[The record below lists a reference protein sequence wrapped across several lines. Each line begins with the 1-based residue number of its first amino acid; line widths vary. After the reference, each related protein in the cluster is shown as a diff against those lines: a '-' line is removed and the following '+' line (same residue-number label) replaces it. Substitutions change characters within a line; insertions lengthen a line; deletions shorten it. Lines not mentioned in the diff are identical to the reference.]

1 MKETIS
7 KIFEEKQ
14 GRFLQFV
21 LGGAIVLFIG
31 ILIGVYFISKNAN
44 PIFLDEKGNPINSET
59 YHH

>member
-7 KIFEEKQ
+7 NYFEEKQ
-14 GRFLQFV
+14 GRILQFV
-21 LGGAIVLFIG
+21 LGGLMVLFIG
-31 ILIGVYFISKNAN
+31 ILISVYFIARDAN